1 MKILTD
7 VEQNKAEV
15 RLRNWES
22 TYRTDS
28 LTGLLNHAAFRS
40 DMEMKL
46 LEGTA
51 TAVMIMMDVDKFK
64 EYNDTYGHHNG
75 DKYLVLVAQTLLAA
89 LRSDDY
95 ACRMG
100 GDEFAAML
108 FFNKGVSE
116 EVNLTVKSTEGGTG
130 ISMGAV
136 IAKPGVTFNQLYEES
151 DKALYTAKEKGRGRL
166 VMGSDTHE

>member
-1 MKILTD
+1 M
-7 VEQNKAEV
+7 
-15 RLRNWES
+15 
-22 TYRTDS
+22 
-28 LTGLLNHAAFRS
+28 
-40 DMEMKL
+40 
-46 LEGTA
+46 
-51 TAVMIMMDVDKFK
+51 
-64 EYNDTYGHHNG
+64 
-75 DKYLVLVAQTLLAA
+75 AQTLLAA

-116 EVNLTVKSTEGGTG
+116 ETIRERAQQIFDKVNLTVKSTEGGTG

-136 IAKPGVTFNQLYEES
+136 IAKLGATFNQLYEES